1 MKIWWTMRLWK
12 IVTALRGFM
21 AVCNDKKWGNLME
34 KHSQLI
40 EEKYF
45 QMQQLKMEKASV
57 TASNH

>member
-1 MKIWWTMRLWK
+1 
-12 IVTALRGFM
+12 
-21 AVCNDKKWGNLME
+21 ME